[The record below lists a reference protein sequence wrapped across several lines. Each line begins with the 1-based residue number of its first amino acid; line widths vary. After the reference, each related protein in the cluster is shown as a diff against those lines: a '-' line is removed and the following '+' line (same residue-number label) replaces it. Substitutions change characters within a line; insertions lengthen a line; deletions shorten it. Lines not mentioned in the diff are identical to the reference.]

1 MIRCLSQEFPA
12 NELWSRSLLPL
23 ISKSLFWRR
32 KKRPLRPAMFA
43 ISFSVTWRR
52 RIFPFI
58 LSGVSLITEGDHKLC
73 GGIQRGACAPLC
85 VVAGVGFIREG
96 PHRKGPSLVRL
107 FGHFLSAQKVTR
119 GVGPGRPHE
128 KGPGGGAP
136 ESHRIE
142 WQLFGKRDVSPPPA
156 RRHANLSPSVP
167 CAGTDPSKK
176 IEARRQAG
184 LQDHH
189 AMSFSISSSRVP
201 NRSRASWTG
210 LGEDMSTPAP
220 FSRSTGSLEQPPE
233 RN

>member
-1 MIRCLSQEFPA
+1 MLFYCLDIWISHPGSSRRTRGQVEGCPA
-12 NELWSRSLLPL
+12 GS
-23 ISKSLFWRR
+23 
-32 KKRPLRPAMFA
+32 PAQINGPAGAAPRQTSGAFA
-43 ISFSVTWRR
+43 EE
-52 RIFPFI
+52 
-58 LSGVSLITEGDHKLC
+58 EGGAAERAKPAAC
-73 GGIQRGACAPLC
+73 GGMRDAELVPTRAPLC

-189 AMSFSISSSRVP
+189 AMSFSISSSREP

-210 LGEDMSTPAP
+210 LGLDMSTPAP
-220 FSRSTGSLEQPPE
+220 LSRSTGSLEQPPE